1 MFVSPDR
8 PTKIP
13 PSRKFL
19 FIFRFE
25 IIFFLRLFRPKII
38 VFDVLLHSTESD
50 AASLDSDSSQPIIC
64 LVLQEPP
71 ETTILLADIFSSAPV
86 TWNPFLTFVFDQ
98 MIDFSAAKALNWQMH
113 LSPFELFTICR
124 ILGSHTPRRP
134 QSYIKILFC
143 HLRCPLGLESES
155 ELNRPN

>member
-1 MFVSPDR
+1 MFVSPDPTDPRKYPR
-8 PTKIP
+8 PEK
-13 PSRKFL
+13 SYSYFVLK
-19 FIFRFE
+19 

-50 AASLDSDSSQPIIC
+50 AASLDSASSQPIIC

-71 ETTILLADIFSSAPV
+71 ETTILLADIFSSAAV

-113 LSPFELFTICR
+113 LSPFELFKICR
-124 ILGSHTPRRP
+124 ILGSHTSRRP
-134 QSYIKILFC
+134 QSYIKILF
-143 HLRCPLGLESES
+143 
-155 ELNRPN
+155 